1 MDENRVFSTRHSLR
15 LLFILCLV
23 IKLKWCYSFIYT
35 HANTYTERIY
45 KISIYYRWSTSNIGT
60 RTIVAIVSRVR
71 WHSWQWYRW
80 RDRIKKIE
88 AKSEFHGVLRTHTM
102 RQHTKLF
109 RVSHFVFFFFS
120 FALSDSKFTIQS
132 GIRMEQITHD
142 FTIVGLC
149 DTTLALHAQHEIR
162 MESYIG
168 FTMITRFFV

>member
-1 MDENRVFSTRHSLR
+1 MQTHTQSEFIKLVYITDEVPATLAPVQLL
-15 LLFILCLV
+15 LLFPEFDDILDNGIDEEIV
-23 IKLKWCYSFIYT
+23 SKKLKQSQNFMAFFVRTQCVSTQNSF
-35 HANTYTERIY
+35 
-45 KISIYYRWSTSNIGT
+45 
-60 RTIVAIVSRVR
+60 VS
-71 WHSWQWYRW
+71 
-80 RDRIKKIE
+80 
-88 AKSEFHGVLRTHTM
+88 LT
-102 RQHTKLF
+102 L
-109 RVSHFVFFFFS
+109 FFFS